1 MPACTLRYLGIMLQ
15 RFKYMLKSQCFFMS
29 CWLLLI
35 ATMSVALILM
45 PKQELHLALNV
56 HAHTPAL
63 DLFFMYFTKI
73 AEYMPYIIVVL
84 LLFYSY
90 GWAVVAALGQLGA
103 TLTTQ
108 ILKHIVNAPRP
119 KIFFEDNFPDLIPQL
134 HWVDGVNMHH
144 WFSFPS
150 GHTTAFF
157 AMFFLLSLLF
167 CDNIRSKES
176 ISQYWLILIQF
187 FCFALAA
194 LGGYSRIYLSQH
206 FTADVLAGTIVGVLL
221 TALFYCLP
229 WPWNKPWAN
238 RSILTRKLRPSCE

>member
-1 MPACTLRYLGIMLQ
+1 MFLR
-15 RFKYMLKSQCFFMS
+15 FTYMLKSQRVFLT

-35 ATMSVALILM
+35 ITMSVALALI
-45 PKQELHLALNV
+45 PKQELHLALN
-56 HAHTPAL
+56 ATTHTPAL

-73 AEYMPYIIVVL
+73 AEYLPYIIVVL

-90 GWAVVAALGQLGA
+90 GWAVIAALGQLGA

-119 KIFFEDNFPDLIPQL
+119 KTFFEDNFPDLIPQL
-134 HWVDGVNMHH
+134 HWVEGVNMHS

-157 AMFFLLSLLF
+157 AMFFLLSLLA
-167 CDNIRSKES
+167 CEKKS
-176 ISQYWLILIQF
+176 ISQAWLILIQIL
-187 FCFALAA
+187 CFLLAA

-229 WPWNKPWAN
+229 WPMNRNWAKK
-238 RSILTRKLRPSCE
+238 SL